1 MSQSRD
7 KVHIDD
13 DTVIEFGL
21 SDDIYDD
28 EETIDVNSNKY
39 KYIPEI
45 SEDEKQQLIKQISGD
60 SEYLKEHLSKL
71 SVEAQLEAMI
81 DIYQSEQ
88 RKDPEFLKRLQ
99 ENYCVA
105 ESMLYKLCTLIGVPD
120 EIAKSFTRQYL
131 KLKSTTQDT
140 YVYKALQGTF
150 DFVMS
155 WKGLLV
161 ILLFEWLIVV
171 YTQKTFIFLGSFV
184 NEMGPQ
190 IAEMSLFLNS
200 VVGNTQWFLSI
211 LSYLNNK
218 LFSYDV
224 PGMISSSLTTVF
236 NSGNDIV
243 TKLGDYTY
251 LDIFENYAGWV
262 VLITGG
268 VVLLLWGYYLLQ
280 ATLQEIDKTN
290 EFCGKNIK
298 DK

>member
-211 LSYLNNK
+211 VSYLNNK